1 MTMQNAK
8 YNGVTLVLLIISEI
22 LALAAIRAQAWFPFG
37 VLALITGAIIVLV
50 WIKSRQSPTDFKLK
64 NVTLRKMLANAIS
77 PTWLG
82 VAYLMAF
89 VLHIGWT
96 SNALNSLF
104 VGKEDLPQAIT
115 SFGLSVIAL
124 VVLIVF
130 FPEGKVDKSSAK
142 KVVFISGI
150 SIIAVNKAKNDDKK
164 RIISIRNIVP
174 LVSVLDLVLK
184 GSAVKRENVGGFL
197 ILDTDGHQKT
207 GADRLSLMDVI
218 DKNDW
223 DNSYLDIGMDGKP
236 DIIPLPWRPASGAE
250 KDVESLIVWL
260 IKFTAK
266 LKYPGN
272 DAFIDGLKINFMD
285 KPCDFDQF
293 DQCFK
298 VVKDAVDNVDDR
310 EHLLYFNLTPGTG
323 IVGSLMTLFAI
334 DDNRRLYYYPQNTTR
349 VITEADKNK
358 VPLENLL
365 SQALENIRNE

>member
-1 MTMQNAK
+1 MQNAK
-8 YNGVTLVLLIISEI
+8 YNGVTLVLLFISEI

-37 VLALITGAIIVLV
+37 ILALITGVIIILV
-50 WIKSRQSPTDFKLK
+50 WVKSRQSPADFKLK

-104 VGKEDLPQAIT
+104 VGKQDLPQAIT

-130 FPEGKVDKSSAK
+130 FPEGKVDKSGAM

-150 SIIAVNKAKNDDKK
+150 SMIAVNKDKNDDKK
-164 RIISIRNIVP
+164 LIISIRNIVP
-174 LVSVLDLVLK
+174 LVSVLDLIFK
-184 GSAVKRENVGGFL
+184 DNSVKKENVDGFL
-197 ILDTDGHQKT
+197 ILDTDGHQQKIKDLIAT
-207 GADRLSLMDVI
+207 G
-218 DKNDW
+218 DW
-223 DNSYLDIGMDGKP
+223 ENYVVDTSSIEGSPGL
-236 DIIPLPWRPASGAE
+236 IPLPWRPAPEDENAVQ
-250 KDVESLIVWL
+250 DFLVWL
-260 IKFTAK
+260 IKYTAK

-272 DAFIDGLKINFMD
+272 DDFIDGLKISFMD
-285 KPCDFDQF
+285 KPCDYDQF
-293 DQCFK
+293 DQCFE
-298 VVKDAVDNVDDR
+298 VVDRAVRQVDNH

-334 DDNRRLYYYPQNTTR
+334 DDNRRLYYYPQNTSK
-349 VITEADKNK
+349 VITQADKGK

-365 SQALENIRNE
+365 SQALENMRSN